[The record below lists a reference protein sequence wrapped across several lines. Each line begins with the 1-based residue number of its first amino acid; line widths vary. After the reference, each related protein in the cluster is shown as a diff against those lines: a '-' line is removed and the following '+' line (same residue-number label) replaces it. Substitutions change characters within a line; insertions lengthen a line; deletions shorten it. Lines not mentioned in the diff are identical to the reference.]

1 MGKLGKVGREVVKKL
16 DYQPKRLDF
25 DNTINLSN
33 LIVILGAEVRFGTG
47 RCLKSSRLADVGVVK
62 NVKCRVP
69 SLVKKTIAVGERSFL
84 FLSGTNVP
92 LFQRFFFFGWCGL
105 ELAQFERLCVCV
117 RTTRSWSQ
125 NFSERDVR
133 SGWRR
138 GGMSEDIY
146 VFGDQ
151 G

>member
-1 MGKLGKVGREVVKKL
+1 M
-16 DYQPKRLDF
+16 
-25 DNTINLSN
+25 
-33 LIVILGAEVRFGTG
+33 
-47 RCLKSSRLADVGVVK
+47 GVVK

-117 RTTRSWSQ
+117 RTTGGEECLKKYTSLGT
-125 NFSERDVR
+125 RDSIVL
-133 SGWRR
+133 
-138 GGMSEDIY
+138 
-146 VFGDQ
+146 
-151 G
+151 